1 MEMPYKNKYDG
12 DLGRT
17 HKRERWVGRNIME
30 GTDIIIWWSILL
42 LLIVT

>member
-17 HKRERWVGRNIME
+17 HKQE
-30 GTDIIIWWSILL
+30 GGWAAISWRAQILSFGGVYYYYL
-42 LLIVT
+42 